1 GRPARIQAKLN
12 GLTDRP
18 LVCALYDA
26 SQRGVEVD
34 LIVRAVCTL
43 RPGVPGLSER
53 IRVRSILGRFLEHA
67 RIYHFANGGEGEYYI
82 ASADWRKRNLRKRV
96 EVAAPV
102 LSPDGQARLRA
113 ILDAELA
120 DPRAWVLRGDGSYVR
135 EAGEG
140 PTAQELF
147 LAWAGSTLSSD
158 RTRP

>member
-1 GRPARIQAKLN
+1 M
-12 GLTDRP
+12 
-18 LVCALYDA
+18 
-26 SQRGVEVD
+26 D

-43 RPGVPGLSER
+43 RPGVPGLSHG

-67 RIYHFANGGEGEYYI
+67 RIYHFANGGAGEYFI

-120 DPRAWVLRGDGSYVR
+120 DPRAWVLRGDGSFVR
-135 EAGEG
+135 HAGEG

-147 LAWAGSTLSSD
+147 LAGAGSSLSSD